1 MISSNVNYFD
11 HFFLGELEKSEFLL
25 HIALKLAQDL
35 QVEASITL
43 VVAQNVVKV
52 GLNRKKIGPWP
63 TNFSFL
69 NIGNVFNL
77 FNLFEQCWLYKPR
90 QKFYTM

>member
-1 MISSNVNYFD
+1 MVIIFLV
-11 HFFLGELEKSEFLL
+11 FFPGELEKSEFLL

-52 GLNRKKIGPWP
+52 GLNRKITW
-63 TNFSFL
+63 TL
-69 NIGNVFNL
+69 A
-77 FNLFEQCWLYKPR
+77 
-90 QKFYTM
+90 